1 MDSVLT
7 YELIFPADAEDR
19 LRAKVKSDLES
30 YFGWTADTV
39 TRDIPTLVFGETTDA
54 RKNATQDLEF
64 NHPVVL
70 DKQRMSLRG
79 LIYSINMDRER
90 GIYAMPA
97 KTNVLFDEKKEWQFK
112 SLKEMNRWLKR
123 YGITATIEMNR
134 VKQLIIRK
142 L

>member
-1 MDSVLT
+1 
-7 YELIFPADAEDR
+7 
-19 LRAKVKSDLES
+19 
-30 YFGWTADTV
+30 
-39 TRDIPTLVFGETTDA
+39 
-54 RKNATQDLEF
+54 
-64 NHPVVL
+64 
-70 DKQRMSLRG
+70 
-79 LIYSINMDRER
+79 MDRER